1 MSYKFKFEFECLDR
15 GRVKGNRIEL
25 AKNILILGQIILLIL
40 PPSQFK
46 RTISVKW
53 MAIRKGN

>member
-25 AKNILILGQIILLIL
+25 AKNILILGQIYSTHL
-40 PPSQFK
+40 SS
-46 RTISVKW
+46 IS
-53 MAIRKGN
+53 IQTDY